1 MVTQMRAVLDRYAAA
16 GGAYREVALPEAGH
30 APHLDE
36 PQTFDREL
44 AAHLGV

>member
-1 MVTQMRAVLDRYAAA
+1 MVTQTRAVLDRYAAA
-16 GGAYREVALPEAGH
+16 GGEYREVALPEAGH

-36 PQTFDREL
+36 AAAFDREL